1 MIYPTEQTII
11 AWIHMARSYT
21 RVLLA
26 IEKDLKAAG
35 FPALDWYDI
44 LLELEKA
51 GEEGLRPFELQ
62 EKLLLPQ
69 YGVSRLVSR
78 IEKEG
83 YVERVSCTEDGRGQ
97 SLKITSLGKDLRE
110 KMWAIYGPSLEKN
123 LGAKISEDQVKM
135 IADILRKI

>member
-1 MIYPTEQTII
+1 
-11 AWIHMARSYT
+11 MARSYT